1 MHDAADAERA
11 PPSMTDTPT
20 LSIVVVNWNTR
31 ELLLQLLRRLF
42 DAPRL
47 PFEVLVVDNQS
58 ADGSADGIPSG
69 SPPADGSREL
79 STSKGSQPPT
89 PRAVP
94 WSWVPFEGFM
104 PPNFVTNNGFLCPH
118 KS

>member
-1 MHDAADAERA
+1 
-11 PPSMTDTPT
+11 MTDTPT

-58 ADGSADGIPSG
+58 ADGSAEAAANTFPQAIVLPQPRSVRWAYCWHGT
-69 SPPADGSREL
+69 PAFSHSAMKRAAL
-79 STSKGSQPPT
+79 S
-89 PRAVP
+89 ALV
-94 WSWVPFEGFM
+94 
-104 PPNFVTNNGFLCPH
+104 L
-118 KS
+118 